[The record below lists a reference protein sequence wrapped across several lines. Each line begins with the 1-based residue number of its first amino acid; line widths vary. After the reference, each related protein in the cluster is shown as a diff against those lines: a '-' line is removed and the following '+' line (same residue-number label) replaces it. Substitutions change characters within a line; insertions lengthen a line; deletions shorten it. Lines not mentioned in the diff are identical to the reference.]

1 MPIPLPLSSP
11 SHSLFFLSSL
21 SGVKHT
27 KYIDGEPVDDEED
40 DNEDYIFTS
49 PIDNMD
55 VSSFFLQV
63 MMSASV
69 RDPDMTSSL
78 QRGLSADDA
87 NHLKDLVK
95 KVEDRRALQLAETN

>member
-1 MPIPLPLSSP
+1 
-11 SHSLFFLSSL
+11 
-21 SGVKHT
+21 
-27 KYIDGEPVDDEED
+27 
-40 DNEDYIFTS
+40 
-49 PIDNMD
+49 MD

>member
-1 MPIPLPLSSP
+1 
-11 SHSLFFLSSL
+11 
-21 SGVKHT
+21 VKHT

-63 MMSASV
+63 MMSASI
-69 RDPDMTSSL
+69 RDPDGTAAL
-78 QRGLSADDA
+78 QKGLGAEDA

-95 KVEDRRALQLAETN
+95 KVEDRRALLLAETN